1 MSWYILV
8 LILSAINYPSFY
20 EMLLNDPRQL
30 FFNPVVIYVVT
41 SSLIVLIILIIAL
54 YTLAKG
60 STVTYYLALVFI
72 ILDLIFGVLYQVPEL
87 IFAYEG
93 KLIIFLLYIL
103 LPTVFKSAVIWSFV
117 SNINKYKQFVL
128 QKALDRSKANA
139 EIVDI

>member
-1 MSWYILV
+1 
-8 LILSAINYPSFY
+8 
-20 EMLLNDPRQL
+20 MLLNDPRQL